1 LAKQL
6 EATARRFTPANEDL
20 DSFIEP
26 LLVFSGSRAGVEQAQ
41 IPPYFWPANGKWKM
55 NGR

>member
-6 EATARRFTPANEDL
+6 EATARRFTPANSDL

-55 NGR
+55 NGI